1 MYNRNIYKFSF
12 SLLPKWPHNYEA
24 SILKN
29 KKKILC
35 TLGPKSLNKKVINR
49 LEGLGVDIFRLNLS
63 HTKIDELE
71 YNINLIRSFSSVP
84 ICLDTEGAQVRT
96 GSFKEGEVSLENN
109 KTVLISKK
117 MVKGTSDNFNL
128 YPENIT
134 DELLEADLISIDFDS
149 VLLQIVGK
157 KDDYL
162 TTKVI
167 NGGKIGSN
175 KGVAVNRNIDLP
187 FITRKDKEAILIGNK
202 LGINH
207 FALSFAEN
215 GKNVRKFRELIGNQ
229 SFLISKIES
238 HEGLINRSDIIKLSD
253 AILIDRGDLSRDV
266 EIENIPHTQEVLINE
281 ANKNNTEVFVATN
294 LLESMLKSSTPTR
307 AEVNDVYH
315 TLKSGADGLVLAA
328 ETAIGLNPIK
338 AASMIR
344 KMISNFN
351 ETTSNDTLNFNKNVK
366 GIKPHGGGDLN
377 IKIASSSE
385 INEIYNLKKIE
396 VDENSLLDAQQIAL
410 GTYSPIKG
418 FMDKENV
425 NSVLDNNLLVDGN
438 IWTLPIILQ
447 IKDENELTK
456 FINERVV
463 MTSKE
468 GEDIAFLDIDKIEE
482 IDLNDLCKKW
492 FKTNSLNHPGVYQI
506 QSKGKYIVSGNVSLI
521 KRKDTPYQN
530 FDLSPQETRFIFSQ
544 KHWDVVVGFHTR
556 NPIHRAHEFI
566 QLSAMDIS
574 NADGMYINPVI
585 GPKKKG
591 DFLPE
596 VVLKSYQLMIDSGH
610 YSSENFLLG
619 GFNTYSRFSGPR
631 EAVFTAICR
640 KNMGCTH
647 FIIGRDH
654 AGVGDYYA
662 EDDTR
667 KFFDQLGDL
676 VIEPIF
682 FNPVGYDK
690 KTKIFCEEKLSNNIT
705 EKISGSVIR
714 QAIEKSENLPN
725 WYMRDEVLEF
735 IQNHKGQ
742 IFIE

>member
-1 MYNRNIYKFSF
+1 MYNGNIYKFSF

-24 SILKN
+24 SILKS

-117 MVKGTSDNFNL
+117 IVKGTSDNFNL

-157 KDDYL
+157 KEDYL

-187 FITRKDKEAILIGNK
+187 FITSKDKEAILIGNK

-351 ETTSNDTLNFNKNVK
+351 ETTSNDTLKFNKNVK

-377 IKIASSSE
+377 IKIATSSE

>member
-1 MYNRNIYKFSF
+1 M
-12 SLLPKWPHNYEA
+12 
-24 SILKN
+24 
-29 KKKILC
+29 
-35 TLGPKSLNKKVINR
+35 
-49 LEGLGVDIFRLNLS
+49 
-63 HTKIDELE
+63 
-71 YNINLIRSFSSVP
+71 
-84 ICLDTEGAQVRT
+84 
-96 GSFKEGEVSLENN
+96 
-109 KTVLISKK
+109 
-117 MVKGTSDNFNL
+117 
-128 YPENIT
+128 
-134 DELLEADLISIDFDS
+134 
-149 VLLQIVGK
+149 
-157 KDDYL
+157 
-162 TTKVI
+162 
-167 NGGKIGSN
+167 
-175 KGVAVNRNIDLP
+175 
-187 FITRKDKEAILIGNK
+187 
-202 LGINH
+202 
-207 FALSFAEN
+207 
-215 GKNVRKFRELIGNQ
+215 
-229 SFLISKIES
+229 ISKIES

-351 ETTSNDTLNFNKNVK
+351 ETTSNDTLKFNKNVK

-377 IKIASSSE
+377 IKIATSSE

>member
-1 MYNRNIYKFSF
+1 MKS
-12 SLLPKWPHNYEA
+12 
-24 SILKN
+24 

-117 MVKGTSDNFNL
+117 IVKGTSDNFNL

-157 KDDYL
+157 KEDYL

-187 FITRKDKEAILIGNK
+187 FITSKDKEAILIGNK

-229 SFLISKIES
+229 SYLISKIES

-351 ETTSNDTLNFNKNVK
+351 ETTSNDTLKFNKNVK

-377 IKIASSSE
+377 IKIATSSE

-425 NSVLDNNLLVDGN
+425 NSVLDHNLLVVGN
-438 IWTLPIILQ
+438 FWTLTIILQ
-447 IKDENELTK
+447 IIDENELTK

>member
-1 MYNRNIYKFSF
+1 MKS
-12 SLLPKWPHNYEA
+12 
-24 SILKN
+24 

-117 MVKGTSDNFNL
+117 IVKGTSDNFNL

-157 KDDYL
+157 KEDYL

-187 FITRKDKEAILIGNK
+187 FITSKDKEAILIGNK

-351 ETTSNDTLNFNKNVK
+351 ETTSNDTLKFNKNVK

-377 IKIASSSE
+377 IKIATSSE

>member
-1 MYNRNIYKFSF
+1 MKS
-12 SLLPKWPHNYEA
+12 
-24 SILKN
+24 

-117 MVKGTSDNFNL
+117 IVKGTSDNFNL

-157 KDDYL
+157 KEDYL

-187 FITRKDKEAILIGNK
+187 FITSKDKEAILIGNK

-377 IKIASSSE
+377 IKIATSSE

>member
-1 MYNRNIYKFSF
+1 MKS
-12 SLLPKWPHNYEA
+12 
-24 SILKN
+24 

>member
-1 MYNRNIYKFSF
+1 M
-12 SLLPKWPHNYEA
+12 
-24 SILKN
+24 KN
-29 KKKILC
+29 NKKILC
-35 TLGPKSLNKKVINR
+35 TLGPRSLNKKVINR
-49 LEGLGVDIFRLNLS
+49 LDNLGVDIFRLNLS
-63 HTKIDELE
+63 HTKIKELE
-71 YNINLIRSFSSVP
+71 NHIRLITSLSNIP
-84 ICLDTEGAQVRT
+84 ICLDTEGAQIRT
-96 GSFKEGEVSLENN
+96 GSFREGEVFLENN
-109 KTVLISKK
+109 KTIIISKK
-117 MVKGTSDNFNL
+117 IINGTSENFNL
-128 YPENIT
+128 YPENVT
-134 DELLEADLISIDFDS
+134 DELLEGDLISIDFDS
-149 VLLQIVGK
+149 ALLQIINKK
-157 KDDYL
+157 KDQL
-162 TTKVI
+162 EAKVI

-175 KGVAVNRNIDLP
+175 KGVAVNRNVDLP
-187 FITRKDKEAILIGNK
+187 FITDKDKESIAIGKN

-215 GKNVRKFRELIGNQ
+215 GINVKKFRELIGNK

-238 HEGLINRSDIIKLSD
+238 NEGLINRLDITKLSD

-266 EIENIPHTQEVLINE
+266 EIENIPHTQEILITE
-281 ANKNNTEVFVATN
+281 ANKNNTDVFVATN
-294 LLESMLKSSTPTR
+294 LLESMLNSSIPTR

-338 AASMIR
+338 ATSMIR
-344 KMISNFN
+344 KLILNFN
-351 ETTSNDTLNFNKNVK
+351 ESISNNNRLLTQKTK
-366 GIKPHGGGDLN
+366 GIQPHGGGDLN
-377 IKIASSSE
+377 INLASDSEISE
-385 INEIYNLKKIE
+385 INKFKKFV
-396 VDENSLLDAQQIAL
+396 VDENCLLDAQQIAL

-418 FMDKENV
+418 FMNKENV
-425 NSVLDNNLLVDGN
+425 TSILENNLLIDGN

-447 IKDENELTK
+447 IKDKSELSG

-463 MTSKE
+463 LTSKD
-468 GEDIAFLDIDKIEE
+468 GEHIAFLDIESIEE
-482 IDLNDLCKKW
+482 IDLSKLCKKW
-492 FKTNSLNHPGVYQI
+492 FKTNSLDHPGVYQV
-506 QSKGKYIVSGNVSLI
+506 QSNGKYIVSGDVSLI
-521 KRKDTPYQN
+521 KRKNSPYRI

-566 QLSAMDIS
+566 QLSAMDLS

-610 YSSENFLLG
+610 YASEDFLLG

-654 AGVGDYYA
+654 TGVGDYYTKD
-662 EDDTR
+662 ETR

-682 FNPVGYDK
+682 FDTVGYDK
-690 KTKIFCEEKLSNNIT
+690 DSEKFREEKISNNVI

-714 QAIEKSENLPN
+714 QAIENSENLPS
-725 WYMRDEVLEF
+725 WYMREEIQQW
-735 IQNHKGQ
+735 IQNYKGQ
-742 IFIE
+742 IFFK

>member
-1 MYNRNIYKFSF
+1 MKS
-12 SLLPKWPHNYEA
+12 
-24 SILKN
+24 

-117 MVKGTSDNFNL
+117 IVKGTSDNFNL

-187 FITRKDKEAILIGNK
+187 FITSKDKEAILIGNK

-351 ETTSNDTLNFNKNVK
+351 ETTSNDTLKFNKNVK

-377 IKIASSSE
+377 IKIATSSE